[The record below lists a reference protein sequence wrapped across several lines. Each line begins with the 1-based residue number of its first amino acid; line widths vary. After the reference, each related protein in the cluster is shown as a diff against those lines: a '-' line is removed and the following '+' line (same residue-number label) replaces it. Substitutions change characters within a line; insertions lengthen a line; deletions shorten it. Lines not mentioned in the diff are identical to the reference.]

1 MRMMRL
7 AGMAGVVAASA
18 MAGAVTGTSMVLGD
32 GTEPLLR
39 ILGLEPFVNDPP
51 FMVSTTASEGVDNS
65 TFYTLIPSGESLDAG
80 ALGASTRM
88 EGGGRGV
95 GATLYAENDGDSGT
109 VWGLNSMGVTWT
121 GRPAVGAE
129 INGINYSDD
138 FALVRG
144 MEIINGGSAP
154 TELGLSIM
162 TSNAEPAGKPQ
173 YGIVL
178 GGPEFGYSDHAPASE
193 AGIVIDAV
201 DSGEAIRIA
210 AGNFIS
216 LDGAA
221 GRIRMRYNP
230 EAQQIEF
237 FNGERLAHSIPM
249 N

>member
-1 MRMMRL
+1 MRMMQL
-7 AGMAGVVAASA
+7 AGVAGVAAASA
-18 MAGAVTGTSMVLGD
+18 MAGALTATSLVLGD
-32 GTEPLLR
+32 GTEPVLR
-39 ILGLEPFVNDPP
+39 VLGLEPFVDDPP
-51 FMVSTTASEGVDNS
+51 LLVSTTAAEGVDNS
-65 TFYTLIPSGESLDAG
+65 AFYTLMPEGKSLDAG

-121 GRPAVGAE
+121 GQPAVGAE
-129 INGINYSDD
+129 INGFNYSDD

-144 MEIINGGSAP
+144 MEIVNGGSAP

-162 TSNAEPAGKPQ
+162 TSNAQPAGKPQ

-178 GGPEFGYSDHAPASE
+178 GGPEFGYSEHAPASR
-193 AGIVIDAV
+193 AGIVVDSI
-201 DSGEAIRIA
+201 DSGEALRIA

-221 GRIRMRYNP
+221 GRIRLRYNP
-230 EAQQIEF
+230 EEDRIEF
-237 FNGERLAHSIPM
+237 FNGDRLAHSIPM
-249 N
+249 D